1 MQTLLNA
8 VDMVTVENFEDQ
20 AEDYDNSADYEPDEE
35 NEDPDEPLPKNK
47 RARKEEIQWTE
58 KKEYVL
64 VCAYKSEKAYLKT
77 KGMNMEQKRLLAFN
91 KVREHAFFKD
101 DKNLLT
107 AGGVQAKFTR
117 LEKAITAK
125 YALTGEGANL
135 SGLPEKPPRVDEA
148 LYKMIKEKL
157 MNTVQV
163 RKGKQK
169 EVDRNIRLK
178 NITDSMLQTM
188 VRKPVTYPTL
198 IPAPPAVPSSTLT
211 IAAGISGVSD
221 QHQQQQNEETI
232 SSDLTSSSLTTTHT
246 ASHTTSVADNVE
258 EKWLALMTKREA
270 RRAEQSNE
278 PSLQSTM
285 MELERKRT
293 VIEEQRLTLEEQRI
307 QVDKMNAENNR
318 KLFELLASSGRFT

>member
-1 MQTLLNA
+1 MNA
-8 VDMVTVENFEDQ
+8 VDMVRVEFEDQ
-20 AEDYDNSADYEPDEE
+20 VEDYDDSADYEPDEE

-64 VCAYKSEKAYLKT
+64 VCAYKSEQAYLKT

-101 DKNLLT
+101 DKHLLT

-117 LEKAITAK
+117 LLEKAITAK

-135 SGLPEKPPRVDEA
+135 SGLPEKPPRVDKA

-157 MNTVQV
+157 MSTVQV

-178 NITDSMLQTM
+178 NITDSMLKTM
-188 VRKPVTYPTL
+188 VRNHATNPTL
-198 IPAPPAVPSSTLT
+198 IPAPPAVPSFSATT
-211 IAAGISGVSD
+211 TVAVTSGVSD
-221 QHQQQQNEETI
+221 QRPQQQQNEELV
-232 SSDLTSSSLTTTHT
+232 SDTTSSSLTATTRT
-246 ASHTTSVADNVE
+246 ASAADIIE
-258 EKWLALMTKREA
+258 EKWLALMSKREA
-270 RRAEQSNE
+270 RRAEQTNE
-278 PSLQSTM
+278 PSFQSTM

-293 VIEEQRLTLEEQRI
+293 VFEERRLTLEEQRI

-318 KLFELLASSGRFT
+318 KLFDLLATSGRFT